1 MTRIGVKTRIQRNLY
16 VLVVLVPGSRRHV
29 LQRRISRHP
38 WRGLEPGTTL
48 RAGRLKLR
56 IVRVSHAVDRRA
68 DAIEHVTSVETRAVR
83 RRKRRAPSNVVP
95 MPRAAGTPLTD
106 FLRYHV
112 LVRVFDGD
120 VDAWLA
126 QLDDEGD
133 VRFARRVRTRLR
145 RDPSLLITIRR
156 MVDATSFWART
167 S

>member
-1 MTRIGVKTRIQRNLY
+1 M
-16 VLVVLVPGSRRHV
+16 
-29 LQRRISRHP
+29 
-38 WRGLEPGTTL
+38 
-48 RAGRLKLR
+48 KLR
-56 IVRVSHAVDRRA
+56 ITHVETIERTTIVR
-68 DAIEHVTSVETRAVR
+68 TRAVR

-120 VDAWLA
+120 VDAWIA

-133 VRFARRVRTRLR
+133 MRFARRVRTRLR
-145 RDPSLLITIRR
+145 KDPRLLIAIRR
-156 MVDATSFWART
+156 MVDATPFWGDMRV